1 MANKREQEIKNLMKQ
16 LDITREEAMEVI
28 AFDKGDIGNEVVE
41 AIEAGIAQVADEKK
55 RSPIEKVK
63 YSKAK
68 KKADANKEGIVSAV
82 FEFLKFNA
90 LTRGVQKMT
99 ATKISFADKDGNFY
113 TVTVTKHKAKPD
125 GYNGGIEVDEVEVE
139 NA

>member
-1 MANKREQEIKNLMKQ
+1 MASKREQEIAKLMKQ

-41 AIEAGIAQVADEKK
+41 AIEAGIAQIADEKK

-68 KKADANKEGIVSAV
+68 KKADANKESIVGAV
-82 FEFLKFNA
+82 LEFLKFCA
-90 LTRGVQKMT
+90 LVRGVQKMT
-99 ATKISFADKDGNFY
+99 ATKISFKDADGNYY
-113 TVTVTKHKAKPD
+113 TVTVTKHKTKPD
-125 GYNGGIEVDEVEVE
+125 GYADEGKVSIEEV
-139 NA
+139 

>member
-1 MANKREQEIKNLMKQ
+1 MASKHEQEIAKLMKQ

-41 AIEAGIAQVADEKK
+41 AIEAGIAQVANEKK

-68 KKADANKEGIVSAV
+68 KKADANKESIVGAV
-82 FEFLKFNA
+82 LEFLKFNA
-90 LTRGVQKMT
+90 LVRGVQRMT
-99 ATKISFADKDGNFY
+99 ATKISFKDADGNYY
-113 TVTVTKHKAKPD
+113 TVTVTKHKTKPD
-125 GYNGGIEVDEVEVE
+125 GYADEGKVSIEE
-139 NA
+139 A

>member
-1 MANKREQEIKNLMKQ
+1 MASKREQEIAKLMKQ

-41 AIEAGIAQVADEKK
+41 AIEAGIAQIADEKK

-68 KKADANKEGIVSAV
+68 KKADANKESIVGAV
-82 FEFLKFNA
+82 LEFLKFSA
-90 LTRGVQKMT
+90 LVRGVQKMT
-99 ATKISFADKDGNFY
+99 TTKISFKDADGNYY
-113 TVTVTKHKAKPD
+113 TVTVTKHKTKPD
-125 GYNGGIEVDEVEVE
+125 GYADEGKVSIEE
-139 NA
+139 A

>member
-1 MANKREQEIKNLMKQ
+1 MASKREQEIAKLMKQ

-68 KKADANKEGIVSAV
+68 KKADANKESIVGAV
-82 FEFLKFNA
+82 LEFLKFCA
-90 LTRGVQKMT
+90 LVRGVQKMT
-99 ATKISFADKDGNFY
+99 ATKISFKDADGNYY
-113 TVTVTKHKAKPD
+113 TVTVTKHKTKPD
-125 GYNGGIEVDEVEVE
+125 GYADEDKVSIEE
-139 NA
+139 A